1 MDSSLLLSKICMPLI
16 EVFSSTR
23 CWSIYQEMKTSK
35 TKHCTFNNDLQH
47 IQLAKLLREASNN
60 VGQWQAIFSDINIES
75 CDINQ
80 ANAVATLLKLPI
92 TNKKFYSTG
101 FPDKVTSNAANDDW
115 QYLSSAGT
123 TERMTVVT
131 DFNKRDYLRAAEYF
145 NLFIALGRPVG
156 QTGLDIPPNACNV
169 VCGLSDSEPEPIF
182 DFLWFKI
189 KNRSLFKPE
198 AISNLRGRIERQ
210 IIMKR
215 FTVLP
220 IDVKPWATMALQ
232 LDQYLDLVINNKIKV
247 LRGLPQFLFWMA
259 KRAHERALHFKHLQA
274 VLPYG
279 GLAGE
284 VMVSFISEVFSAPFF
299 DVYGTGEVGAIG
311 CSFVDNEAVDI
322 YQNLIFIE
330 ILDDDDQPVEE
341 GGVGRIVITDLQN
354 FAMPIIRYEIGDIGQ
369 ALFCNAENNQPSK
382 IKVLGRA
389 QELYLNAQGK
399 RVYIRDFQNLFYS
412 DTHVINFKVE
422 HLFNDNFKV
431 SIVTNGYVDK
441 IALAERLA
449 NLLEIK
455 TLPKIKEVA
464 FILPETSGKYLS
476 FKQKKETLYV

>member
-1 MDSSLLLSKICMPLI
+1 
-16 EVFSSTR
+16 
-23 CWSIYQEMKTSK
+23 
-35 TKHCTFNNDLQH
+35 
-47 IQLAKLLREASNN
+47 
-60 VGQWQAIFSDINIES
+60 
-75 CDINQ
+75 
-80 ANAVATLLKLPI
+80 
-92 TNKKFYSTG
+92 
-101 FPDKVTSNAANDDW
+101 
-115 QYLSSAGT
+115 
-123 TERMTVVT
+123 
-131 DFNKRDYLRAAEYF
+131 
-145 NLFIALGRPVG
+145 
-156 QTGLDIPPNACNV
+156 
-169 VCGLSDSEPEPIF
+169 
-182 DFLWFKI
+182 
-189 KNRSLFKPE
+189 
-198 AISNLRGRIERQ
+198 
-210 IIMKR
+210 
-215 FTVLP
+215 
-220 IDVKPWATMALQ
+220 
-232 LDQYLDLVINNKIKV
+232 
-247 LRGLPQFLFWMA
+247 
-259 KRAHERALHFKHLQA
+259 
-274 VLPYG
+274 
-279 GLAGE
+279 
-284 VMVSFISEVFSAPFF
+284 MVSFISEVFSAPFF